1 MVVCVFQVTWTS
13 LLNCAMDAGLPG
25 SPAPLWGHVE
35 QSEDG
40 EVDAASASG
49 VDKALD
55 CLLRNLLSKEKKR
68 EKKKMNKT
76 GFKKKKHFL

>member
-1 MVVCVFQVTWTS
+1 MENVLILIFTWTS
-13 LLNCAMDAGLPG
+13 LLNWAIEAGLPG
-25 SPAPLWGHVE
+25 SPLWGHAE

-55 CLLRNLLSKEKKR
+55 CLLRNLLIINNKE
-68 EKKKMNKT
+68 
-76 GFKKKKHFL
+76 

>member
-1 MVVCVFQVTWTS
+1 MENVWILIFTWTS
-13 LLNCAMDAGLPG
+13 LLNWAIEAGLPG
-25 SPAPLWGHVE
+25 SPLWGHAE

-55 CLLRNLLSKEKKR
+55 CLLRNLLIINNKE
-68 EKKKMNKT
+68 
-76 GFKKKKHFL
+76 